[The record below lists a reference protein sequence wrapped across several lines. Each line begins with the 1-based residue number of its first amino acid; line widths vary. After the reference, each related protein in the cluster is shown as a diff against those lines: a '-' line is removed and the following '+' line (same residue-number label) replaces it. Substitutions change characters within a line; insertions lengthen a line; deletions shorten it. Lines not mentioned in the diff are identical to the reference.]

1 MFTSHEGEH
10 ESVPSYYTL
19 VKIILMDKAIE
30 KLLNINM
37 GIRSGERV
45 LVFTDHMQEGRLVS
59 KEMDRCRRLEKAAE
73 RVAELS
79 SGLTSTKFCIYD
91 SLPNNG
97 YEPPEPVWQ
106 MAFSENAVQ
115 SLRNSGILERLI
127 AKRAVEGDVE
137 KAFEILSPFKDDMV
151 NVVIGMAN
159 FSTSHTRFRHLLTK
173 ISGARYASM
182 PMFDPDMFD
191 GPMDVDWNV
200 VKERT
205 EKIAGLVT
213 EAESVTMRCPLGTDL
228 RMSLSGRSGYAD
240 TGIIIGKG
248 SFGNLP
254 AGEVY
259 AAPLEGTSEGVMVL
273 EWSTTRKLTPPVT
286 LTVKGGRVSDA
297 EGDHDFVG
305 YLKNIFSISPTASN
319 IAELGI
325 GTNDKASRPDN
336 ILEAE
341 KILGT
346 THIALGDNTTFGG
359 KTSANFHEDYVFFS
373 PTLVF
378 EYKDGSSKTIID
390 NGKLLEPKKQG

>member
-1 MFTSHEGEH
+1 
-10 ESVPSYYTL
+10 
-19 VKIILMDKAIE
+19 MDKAIE
-30 KLLNINM
+30 KLFSINM
-37 GIRSGERV
+37 GIHKGESV
-45 LVFTDHMQEGRLVS
+45 LVFTDHMQEGRLVP
-59 KEMDRCRRLEKAAE
+59 KEMDRCRRLENAAE

-79 SGLTSTKFCIYD
+79 AKLTSTQFYKYD

-97 YEPPEPVWQ
+97 YEPPEPVWL
-106 MAFSENAVQ
+106 MAFGNKAVKE
-115 SLRNSGILERLI
+115 LRTSGILERLI
-127 AKRAVEGDVE
+127 AKKAIDGDIE
-137 KAFEILSPFKDDMV
+137 KAFEILSPYKDDMV

-182 PMFDPDMFD
+182 PMFDPDMFA
-191 GPMDVDWNV
+191 GPMDVDWNI
-200 VKERT
+200 VKKRT
-205 EKIAGLVT
+205 EKIAGLIT
-213 EAESVTMRCPLGTDL
+213 DAESVIMKCPLGTDL
-228 RMSLSGRSGYAD
+228 RLSVSGRGGFAD
-240 TGIIIGKG
+240 TGIITGKG

-259 AAPLEGTSEGVMVL
+259 VAPLEGTSEGVMVL
-273 EWSTTRKLTPPVT
+273 EWSTTRKLSPPVT
-286 LTVKGGRVSDA
+286 LTVKAGNVVNVD
-297 EGDHDFVG
+297 GDHEFVK
-305 YLKNIFSISPTASN
+305 YLENIFKVSPTASN

-373 PTLVF
+373 PTLVL
-378 EYKDGSSKTIID
+378 EYKDGRSETIID
-390 NGKLLEPKKQG
+390 KGTLYEK

>member
-1 MFTSHEGEH
+1 
-10 ESVPSYYTL
+10 
-19 VKIILMDKAIE
+19 MDRAIE
-30 KLLNINM
+30 KLLNVNM
-37 GIRSGERV
+37 GLFKGERV
-45 LVFTDHMQEGRLVS
+45 LVFTDHMQEGRLVPE
-59 KEMDRCRRLEKAAE
+59 EMDRCRRLEKAAE

-79 SGLTSTKFCIYD
+79 AGLTSTQFFKYD

-106 MAFSENAVQ
+106 MAFGENAVQ
-115 SLRNSGILERLI
+115 GLRNSGILERLI
-127 AKRAVEGDVE
+127 AKKTVDGDVE
-137 KAFEILSPFKDDMV
+137 KAFEILSPYKDDMV
-151 NVVIGMAN
+151 DVVIGMAN

-173 ISGARYASM
+173 IRGARYASM
-182 PMFDPDMFD
+182 PMFDPEMFA
-191 GPMDVDWNV
+191 GPMNVDWNV

-205 EKIAGLVT
+205 EKIAGLIT
-213 EAESVTMRCPLGTDL
+213 EAEAVNMKCPLGTDL
-228 RMSLSGRSGYAD
+228 RLSVSGRGGFAD
-240 TGIIIGKG
+240 TGIITGKG

-259 AAPLEGTSEGVMVL
+259 VAPLEGTSEGVMVL
-273 EWSTTRKLTPPVT
+273 EWSTTRKLSPPVT
-286 LTVKGGRVSDA
+286 LTVKGGIVKKA
-297 EGDHDFVG
+297 EGDAEFVK
-305 YLKNIFSISPTASN
+305 YLENIFSISSTASN

-325 GTNDKASRPDN
+325 GTNEKASRADN

-378 EYKDGSSKTIID
+378 EYKDGRSETIIRD
-390 NGKLLEPKKQG
+390 GKLKEK